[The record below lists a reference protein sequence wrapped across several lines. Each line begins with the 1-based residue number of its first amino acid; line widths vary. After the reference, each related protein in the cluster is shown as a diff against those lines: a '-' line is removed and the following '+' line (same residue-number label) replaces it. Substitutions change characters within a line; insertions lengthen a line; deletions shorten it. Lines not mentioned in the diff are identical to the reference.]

1 MKKVI
6 KFAIIAAVIFVAI
19 LGVILLIA
27 TTLLGSDILSA
38 LSRWE
43 TYLIAGATELGIV
56 VFVVIADLRIQGSRR
71 VLKTNVD
78 LENSH
83 WMTDKE
89 MRENDGFTVTKFSQL
104 GEVEDGI
111 PIKAVKKGKD
121 LNVVI
126 KKGIHTL
133 VIGATGSGKTSAF
146 VSPALE
152 IMCRTKTKPSFVVS
166 DPKGELYKKH
176 SKTFA
181 DQGYKV
187 SLIDL
192 SDIMHS
198 TRWNP
203 LADVIK
209 KTQKMNTL
217 TVVFDKGKYY
227 VDGNE
232 YVSLLSA
239 ENEKSAL
246 KIVYENDIYTDLE
259 DLVFTMC
266 PVESTKDPSWQN
278 GARYFI
284 FSILLALWE
293 DLRDGYLKEEE
304 FNLYTLYKTITEYA
318 VGECEV
324 IKEYMETR
332 ARKSKVKGLSNTVL
346 VSEGR
351 TLSSYLG
358 EVNLFMAWLADS
370 GITTL
375 TSGNDIELS
384 NFDEAPNVLFLK
396 IPDQLKNRYKLVS
409 LFITQMYKA
418 LVSKAEK
425 NKKEGKMTEQK
436 LLRNTYLMMD
446 EFGNLPK
453 LHLIDRIA
461 TIGRGRGIF
470 MIPIIQDFNQLTDI
484 YGRETANTIRSN
496 SNIQLFIGTN
506 DADTI
511 KVFSEQ
517 CGKKKVKQIN
527 YSENLRDMNVSTSA
541 QSVPLIYPSEL
552 EQLNDPANGKS
563 GNMIALCLGTYPI
576 KSKFTPIYEAQ
587 DIYAA
592 TSRDVVPAE
601 LIRFDEEYYDIARYN
616 AFVNADSNPQSSADN
631 EEEITQG
638 ENVEQEQE
646 NTRKGI
652 KPRTVVE
659 ITIDNKIN
667 ELEGRIPKE
676 TLRELLSSSIERK
689 LQIINTLISD
699 TESSALMFDLIKLQT
714 LLQAAASVKEINN
727 NE

>member
-1 MKKVI
+1 MRKITKITLISLLV
-6 KFAIIAAVIFVAI
+6 FVALLAAIIMFETLVLGREIVQVLSDGKTYVISGLGAVILF
-19 LGVILLIA
+19 
-27 TTLLGSDILSA
+27 
-38 LSRWE
+38 
-43 TYLIAGATELGIV
+43 IV
-56 VFVVIADLRIQGSRR
+56 VFISDLRIQGSKR

-83 WMTDKE
+83 WLSDKE
-89 MRENDGFTVTKFSQL
+89 MRDNDGFTVVKFSQL
-104 GEVEDGI
+104 ENVSDGI
-111 PIKAVKKGKD
+111 PIKAIKKGND
-121 LNVVI
+121 INVVL

-181 DQGYKV
+181 EQGYKV
-187 SLIDL
+187 SIIDL

-209 KTQKMNTL
+209 KTYKMNTL
-217 TVVFDKGKYY
+217 AVEFSKGRYY

-232 YVSLLSA
+232 YTTQAQA
-239 ENEKSAL
+239 EKEKTAL
-246 KIVYENDIYTDLE
+246 KSVIENDIYTDLE
-259 DLVFTMC
+259 DFIFTMC

-284 FSILLALWE
+284 FAILLAMWE
-293 DLRDGYLKEEE
+293 DLRDGYLKDEE

-332 ARKSKVKGLSNTVL
+332 ARKSKTKGLSNTVL

-358 EVNLFMAWLADS
+358 EVNLFIAWLADS

-375 TSGNDIELS
+375 TSGNEIELS
-384 NFDEAPNVLFLK
+384 SFDDEPNVLFLK
-396 IPDQLKNRYKLVS
+396 IPDEKKNRYKLVS

-418 LVSKAEK
+418 LVAKAEQ
-425 NKKEGKMTEQK
+425 NKKKGKTQEQK

-470 MIPIIQDFNQLTDI
+470 MIPVIQDLSQLIDI
-484 YGRETANTIRSN
+484 YGKETANTIRSN
-496 SNIQLFIGTN
+496 CNIQLFIGTN

-511 KVFSEQ
+511 KIFSEQ

-552 EQLNDPANGKS
+552 AKLNDPANGKS
-563 GNMIALCLGTYPI
+563 GNIIALCLGTYPI
-576 KSKFTPIYEAQ
+576 KSKITPIYEAVK
-587 DIYAA
+587 IYNLLECNV
-592 TSRDVVPAE
+592 TPSE
-601 LIRFDEEYYDIARYN
+601 LIVFDERYYDVATFTGFIK
-616 AFVNADSNPQSSADN
+616 ADKGELALAEEDSA
-631 EEEITQG
+631 EIEEITPA
-638 ENVEQEQE
+638 VEDTPKQ
-646 NTRKGI
+646 I
-652 KPRTVVE
+652 K
-659 ITIDNKIN
+659 ITPMESLVLEKLK
-667 ELEGRIPKE
+667 ELKGRISQEWFDKLTKQQSTSDRLE
-676 TLRELLSSSIERK
+676 ILREILS
-689 LQIINTLISD
+689 NTTD
-699 TESSALMFDLIKLQT
+699 SALMFDLIKIEGLIKST
-714 LLQAAASVKEINN
+714 LGKGELYD
-727 NE
+727 